1 MVSYLVTEWSVNRSQ
16 DDQLPIVTGWS
27 VFGYLVMGCS
37 LVGYL
42 VTGWSLAGYLIVGWS
57 LVRCL

>member
-1 MVSYLVTEWSVNRSQ
+1 MVSYLVTEWSVNMSQ

-42 VTGWSLAGYLIVGWS
+42 VMGW
-57 LVRCL
+57 